1 MPMIQVDLRR
11 DLFQAKGEAISKAIH
26 AGLIEGLDMPADD
39 LFQVYRPHD
48 EGEIVFSP
56 DYGGADRRDL
66 VLIRVTM
73 VHMFPADVKARMYAA
88 VVRHLEAAGVRHD
101 DVLISVVEVGF
112 DRASVTSVADALGVT
127 HAALYRYI
135 SDRDAMMRAAMER
148 VTAEHEWPE
157 LVDDWREVL
166 WNEARGWWAFCERYP
181 GFVTALASTP
191 GMPAPMSKRMI
202 RVSTHLHALGLSA
215 GDALVALDLL
225 MDTIHDIFHRADQR
239 RGVIDG
245 VITMS
250 PEEVAEH
257 LEGVPDDLVEV
268 VINALIGD
276 PWPWFSRKLDL
287 VIDGIASHGA

>member
-112 DRASVTSVADALGVT
+112 
-127 HAALYRYI
+127 
-135 SDRDAMMRAAMER
+135 E
-148 VTAEHEWPE
+148 
-157 LVDDWREVL
+157 DWYS
-166 WNEARGWWAFCERYP
+166 G
-181 GFVTALASTP
+181 
-191 GMPAPMSKRMI
+191 AP
-202 RVSTHLHALGLSA
+202 LS
-215 GDALVALDLL
+215 
-225 MDTIHDIFHRADQR
+225 
-239 RGVIDG
+239 
-245 VITMS
+245 
-250 PEEVAEH
+250 E
-257 LEGVPDDLVEV
+257 
-268 VINALIGD
+268 
-276 PWPWFSRKLDL
+276 
-287 VIDGIASHGA
+287 